1 MLPHSKITS
10 VGRVTGPL
18 TGPVAGTGASAQE
31 DVFLFD
37 LDALVPSP
45 FGRMD
50 DDFARYLTQFAGQ
63 RACYLLTNSNYTEVM
78 TRLPEHVRNAFAGI
92 FASAGTEL
100 WGKQDVLV
108 RHEHDFSD
116 DLYEFLVK
124 VVQTSAFPDKRAPVL
139 DNGAATIRMQLAG
152 TRSTANQRKSY
163 LAWEREHRELP
174 AIMKEFQVRFP
185 DHRIYRDSDTSLLI
199 MPASFSTALVRS
211 HILKRHKTARLISYI
226 APQSTASYAA
236 PLCEALLSSDI
247 LSEVSAP
254 SDVSQLLSY
263 EMRHLSG
270 AELPVARP
278 VGQLAEV

>member
-10 VGRVTGPL
+10 VGKVTGP
-18 TGPVAGTGASAQE
+18 VTGAGADGRA

-50 DDFARYLTQFAGQ
+50 DAFARYLTKFAEQ
-63 RACYLLTNSNYTEVM
+63 RSCYLLTNSNYTDVM
-78 TRLPEHVRNAFAGI
+78 TRLPSQVRNAFAGV

-100 WGKQDVLV
+100 WGRQDVLV
-108 RHEHDFSD
+108 RHDHDFSD

-124 VVQTSAFPDKRAPVL
+124 VVQTSAFPDKCSPVL
-139 DNGAATIRMQLAG
+139 DNGSATIRMQLAG
-152 TRSTANQRKSY
+152 TRCTANQRKTY
-163 LAWEREHRELP
+163 LAWERQYQELP

-185 DHRIYRDSDTSLLI
+185 DHRVYRDSDTSLLI

-211 HILKRHKTARLISYI
+211 HILKRHKTARLISYL
-226 APQSTASYAA
+226 APQSAASYAA
-236 PLCEALLSSDI
+236 PLCEALLNRDV
-247 LSEVSAP
+247 LSEVTAP

-270 AELPVARP
+270 AEFPVTLPVGAL
-278 VGQLAEV
+278 VEA

>member
-10 VGRVTGPL
+10 VGRVTGPIS
-18 TGPVAGTGASAQE
+18 GAGANGRA

-45 FGRMD
+45 FGRID
-50 DDFARYLTQFAGQ
+50 DEFARYLSNFAEQ
-63 RACYLLTNSNYTEVM
+63 RACYLLTNSNYADVM
-78 TRLPEHVRNAFAGI
+78 TRLPAHVRQAFSGI

-100 WGKQDVLV
+100 WGKHDVLV

-124 VVQTSAFPDKRAPVL
+124 VVQTSAFPNKCAPML
-139 DNGAATIRMQLAG
+139 DNGSATIRMQLAG
-152 TRSTANQRKSY
+152 TRSTSSQRKSY

-174 AIMKEFQVRFP
+174 SIMKEFQVRFP
-185 DHRIYRDSDTSLLI
+185 DHRIYRDSDMSLLI

-211 HILKRHKTARLISYI
+211 HILKRHKTARLISYLT
-226 APQSTASYAA
+226 PQSVASYAA
-236 PLCEALLSSDI
+236 PLCEAFLSSDV

-263 EMRHLSG
+263 EMRHLMG
-270 AELPVARP
+270 TELPVIMP
-278 VGQLAEV
+278 VDQLTEA

>member
-18 TGPVAGTGASAQE
+18 SGAE
-31 DVFLFD
+31 GEGKTDVFLFD

-50 DDFARYLTQFAGQ
+50 DEFARYLTRFAEQ
-63 RACYLLTNSNYTEVM
+63 RTCYLLSSSNYADVM
-78 TRLPEHVRNAFAGI
+78 TRLPAYVRQAFAGV

-100 WGKQDVLV
+100 WGKHDVLV

-124 VVQTSAFPDKRAPVL
+124 VVQTSAFPDKCSPVL
-139 DNGAATIRMQLAG
+139 DNGSATIRMLLAG

-163 LAWEREHRELP
+163 LAWEREHQELP

-185 DHRIYRDSDTSLLI
+185 DHRVYRDSDTSLLI
-199 MPASFSTALVRS
+199 TPASFSTALVRS
-211 HILKRHKTARLISYI
+211 HILKRHKTARLISYL
-226 APQSTASYAA
+226 APQSAASYAA
-236 PLCEALLSSDI
+236 PLCEALLNSDV
-247 LSEVSAP
+247 LSQVSAP

-270 AELPVARP
+270 AELPVTLP
-278 VGQLAEV
+278 VGKMAEV